1 MDNRYDC
8 LKLENQIC
16 FPLYA
21 ASRAMTKRYTPLL
34 KELDLTYTQYI
45 TMMVMWDKK
54 RATVGEI
61 GEKLFLDSGT
71 LTPLLKTLEK
81 KGYIARDRDKEDERV
96 RVITL
101 TEKGESLKDKAVSVP
116 PSLAKE
122 VSLTEDEAKTLYSS
136 LYKIIS
142 DLG

>member
-1 MDNRYDC
+1 M
-8 LKLENQIC
+8 
-16 FPLYA
+16 
-21 ASRAMTKRYTPLL
+21 
-34 KELDLTYTQYI
+34 
-45 TMMVMWDKK
+45 
-54 RATVGEI
+54 
-61 GEKLFLDSGT
+61 
-71 LTPLLKTLEK
+71 
-81 KGYIARDRDKEDERV
+81 